1 MEFKPARYLYFY
13 LVHSIVLLWVCF
25 AYLFYFR
32 PEILDWS
39 SWIAAFLVIVWSLY
53 NNPFSTKVLGYE
65 LVQSY
70 RRICLR
76 QFRPFKIV
84 SVIVLVSLLGWGVP
98 MFKELWSRWS
108 YVEMIKQMTLN
119 EGTEAVPFA
128 TAGDLAAAYNLYP
141 HRREVPFILARMGRL
156 LSFDDQTGN
165 YNLLVNEF
173 LKKVDQ
179 GRIISKY
186 HERKSI
192 ERYEGAIDP
201 IITIARLKVE
211 AQRAS
216 ADSLCD
222 AIDLLN
228 AYRKD
233 DELAKLYRLIYE
245 HERAE
250 HTTAEQDKGTKERLR
265 NEIKTFIEG
274 VSSQQSPKDH
284 IRLVTSHVFQEL
296 LDHYAQ
302 LQIEITHEGERP
314 AYSHSK
320 SNMADPAEEVT
331 RLYARILTMRLQIA
345 SASDVP
351 WFEGPGKF
359 TIYHYFKH
367 QVGRE
372 SSITEDV
379 MELFDKVPGLQA
391 AMKKR
396 ISDAEAF
403 KEFRNLDAWDR
414 GTPLSANFAGTGM
427 YKKIVEWLKSG
438 W

>member
-1 MEFKPARYLYFY
+1 
-13 LVHSIVLLWVCF
+13 
-25 AYLFYFR
+25 
-32 PEILDWS
+32 
-39 SWIAAFLVIVWSLY
+39 
-53 NNPFSTKVLGYE
+53 
-65 LVQSY
+65 
-70 RRICLR
+70 
-76 QFRPFKIV
+76 
-84 SVIVLVSLLGWGVP
+84 

-128 TAGDLAAAYNLYP
+128 TVSDLATAYNLYP

-173 LKKVDQ
+173 LKKIDQ
-179 GRIISKY
+179 DRIILRYK
-186 HERKSI
+186 EKKFL

-201 IITIARLKVE
+201 IITIARLRVE
-211 AQRAS
+211 AQHAS
-216 ADSLCD
+216 ADSLRL
-222 AIDLLN
+222 AIELLN

-233 DELAKLYRLIYE
+233 DDPAKLYRLIYE
-245 HERAE
+245 HELTSWPVIKQE
-250 HTTAEQDKGTKERLR
+250 KGTKERLR
-265 NEIKTFIEG
+265 DEIKTFLDG
-274 VSSQQSPKDH
+274 VSSQQSPKNH

-302 LQIEITHEGERP
+302 LHIEVARDGKGSTVDR
-314 AYSHSK
+314 SK
-320 SNMADPAEEVT
+320 SRKAEPADEVPQ
-331 RLYARILTMRLQIA
+331 LYARILTMRQQIA
-345 SASDVP
+345 CATDVP

-372 SSITEDV
+372 SAITEEV
-379 MELFDKVPGLQA
+379 MRLFDKVPGLQN

-396 ISDAEAF
+396 IADAEAF

-427 YKKIVEWLKSG
+427 YKKIMEWLKSG